1 MEEIYHIPAMLKET
15 IEGLAIKPNG
25 VYVDV
30 TFGGGGHSR
39 AILGELHGIKN
50 EKLKIKNE
58 VNGGNYAAEQ
68 DKEKSAAE
76 YHREQDKEEGSRIS
90 SGGMDDV
97 ENAELKPREQNEE
110 KNTAEYSREQ
120 DKGEGSRMISGGKEE
135 EKKEKEAEI
144 EKGGRLFSFDQDIEA
159 YENSKLKIQN
169 SKLGNNNSQLEDN
182 QSLFVDNPR
191 WTFVHSNFRYLR
203 NWMDYYG
210 VKEIDGLLADLG
222 VSFHHFDCP
231 ERGFSFRFSAPL
243 DMRMNQTAKRTAADI
258 VNGYSEEELAKL
270 FWLYG
275 ELKNGR
281 GIARNICKARSQKP
295 ILRTEELVAA
305 AMNMPLAKLTG
316 TEQGATQGE
325 EEGNPP
331 RLADVRELEI
341 PTQYKK
347 DLARLFQA
355 LRIEVNDEM
364 GALREM
370 LVAARD
376 LLKPGGRIAILTYHS
391 LEDRLVKNFLR
402 SGNLEGTIEKDFYG
416 NNLSPFEVIEK
427 GREASEE
434 EVERNPRA
442 RSAKLRVAEK
452 R

>member
-1 MEEIYHIPAMLKET
+1 MYIVHYTLIIMNNVYHIPAMLTET
-15 IEGLAIKPNG
+15 IEGLNIKPDG

-39 AILGELHGIKN
+39 AILDRMHALEIGDL
-50 EKLKIKNE
+50 KLE
-58 VNGGNYAAEQ
+58 NGHLY
-68 DKEKSAAE
+68 
-76 YHREQDKEEGSRIS
+76 
-90 SGGMDDV
+90 
-97 ENAELKPREQNEE
+97 
-110 KNTAEYSREQ
+110 
-120 DKGEGSRMISGGKEE
+120 
-135 EKKEKEAEI
+135 
-144 EKGGRLFSFDQDIEA
+144 SFDQDEDA
-159 YENSKLKIQN
+159 LQN
-169 SKLGNNNSQLEDN
+169 AIDDE
-182 QSLFVDNPR
+182 R

-210 VKEIDGLLADLG
+210 IEQIDGLLADLG

-243 DMRMNQTAKRTAADI
+243 DMRMNQTAKRTAADV
-258 VNGYSEEELAKL
+258 VNSYSEEELAQL

-281 GIARNICKARSQKP
+281 GIARNICKARAQRR
-295 ILRTEELVAA
+295 IERTEDLVAA
-305 AMNMPLAKLTG
+305 SRIPAEMSKELAG
-316 TEQGATQGE
+316 
-325 EEGNPP
+325 
-331 RLADVRELEI
+331 
-341 PTQYKK
+341 
-347 DLARLFQA
+347 LFQA

-416 NNLSPFEVIEK
+416 NILTPFEIIEK
-427 GREASEE
+427 GRTACEE
-434 EVERNPRA
+434 EVERNPRS
-442 RSAKLRVAEK
+442 RSAKLRVGGK
-452 R
+452 ITPP

>member
-1 MEEIYHIPAMLKET
+1 MDNVYHIPAMLTET
-15 IEGLAIKPNG
+15 IEGLNIKPEG

-39 AILGELHGIKN
+39 AILERMCVIQNSKF
-50 EKLKIKNE
+50 KI
-58 VNGGNYAAEQ
+58 
-68 DKEKSAAE
+68 
-76 YHREQDKEEGSRIS
+76 
-90 SGGMDDV
+90 
-97 ENAELKPREQNEE
+97 QNCGHL
-110 KNTAEYSREQ
+110 Y
-120 DKGEGSRMISGGKEE
+120 
-135 EKKEKEAEI
+135 
-144 EKGGRLFSFDQDIEA
+144 SFDQDIEA
-159 YENSKLKIQN
+159 LRNAELQM
-169 SKLGNNNSQLEDN
+169 DN
-182 QSLFVDNPR
+182 GQWTMDKEH

-243 DMRMNQTAKRTAADI
+243 DMRMNQTAKRTATDI
-258 VNGYSEEELAKL
+258 VNGYSEEELANI
-270 FWLYG
+270 FYLYG

-281 GIARNICKARSQKP
+281 GIARNICSYRSSKR
-295 ILRTEELVAA
+295 IERTEDLVEAS
-305 AMNMPLAKLTG
+305 
-316 TEQGATQGE
+316 
-325 EEGNPP
+325 
-331 RLADVRELEI
+331 RI
-341 PTQYKK
+341 PAQMSKE
-347 DLARLFQA
+347 LARLFQA

-402 SGNLEGTIEKDFYG
+402 SGNLEGKIEKDFYG

-452 R
+452 K